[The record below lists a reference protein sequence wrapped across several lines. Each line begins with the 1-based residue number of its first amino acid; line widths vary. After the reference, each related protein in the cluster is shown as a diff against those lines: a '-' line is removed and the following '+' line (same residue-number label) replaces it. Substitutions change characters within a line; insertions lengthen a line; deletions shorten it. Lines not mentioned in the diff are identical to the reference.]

1 MAETE
6 EQRLRWLRITGL
18 VANIPI
24 MLAAGPVLGYFL
36 GSWLDARLGTQPW
49 LVVVLALL
57 GFAAGVNGTIRIIR
71 TLQKYQNDG

>member
-1 MAETE
+1 
-6 EQRLRWLRITGL
+6 
-18 VANIPI
+18 
-24 MLAAGPVLGYFL
+24 YFL

>member
-1 MAETE
+1 MAESE
-6 EQRLRWLRITGL
+6 EQRLKWLRITGL
-18 VANIPI
+18 VTNIPI

-36 GSWLDARLGTQPW
+36 GSWLDSKLGTQPW

-57 GFAAGVNGTIRIIR
+57 GFGAGVNGTIRIIR

>member
-36 GSWLDARLGTQPW
+36 GSWLDSKLGTQPW